1 MCCDVCEI
9 AGRWSVVKIGASNP
23 HSGMSAGKCRGRNTP
38 SLPRILGPWL
48 MNSSVTIRL
57 PGFAVPAK
65 DIQTPEAT
73 AGAPLLETAASD
85 EALMDQICQGS
96 REALA
101 ILFRRYARLVRT
113 IAMRILRD
121 DSEADDLLQEVF
133 LFVHRNCSIFDS
145 SKSGVRSW
153 IVQMT
158 YHRAIDRRR
167 YLSSRH
173 FYTRVDLDGVADLL
187 DSRSESR
194 EDEAPF
200 GSLVGNATVP
210 GLLATLTED
219 QRNTLSLHFFDGY
232 TFAEI
237 AAQFDQSVGN
247 IRNHYYRGLEKLRK
261 QMFPAKLPSR
271 NGYGR
276 K

>member
-1 MCCDVCEI
+1 
-9 AGRWSVVKIGASNP
+9 
-23 HSGMSAGKCRGRNTP
+23 
-38 SLPRILGPWL
+38 

-57 PGFAVPAK
+57 PGFAVPAE
-65 DIQTPEAT
+65 DSRTSEAP
-73 AGAPLLETAASD
+73 ASSPVLDTAASD
-85 EALMDQICQGS
+85 EAVMAQISDGS

-113 IAMRILRD
+113 VAMRILRD
-121 DSEADDLLQEVF
+121 DSEADDLLQDVF

-145 SKSGVRSW
+145 SRAGVRSW

-167 YLSSRH
+167 YLNSRH
-173 FYTRVDLDGVADLL
+173 FYTRVDLDGVADLM
-187 DSRSESR
+187 DRRSESR
-194 EDEAPF
+194 EDENHF
-200 GSLVGNATVP
+200 DSLVGNATIQ
-210 GLLATLTED
+210 GLLDTLTED
-219 QRNTLSLHFFDGY
+219 QRNTLSLHFYDGY

-237 AAQFDQSVGN
+237 ATKLDQSLGN

-261 QMFPAKLPSR
+261 QVFPEKLPGRS
-271 NGYGR
+271 GYGR